1 MALPA
6 VAALAPLAVVS
17 VADGIYVHVGHQE
30 NPTSA
35 NHGDIANVGFVVG
48 SKCVA
53 VIDTGGTAE
62 VGQALHAAVRRVT
75 SLPICYVIN
84 THVHPDHIFGNAAF
98 VGDAVQFVGHMKL
111 SAAMGARGKNYLNAV
126 KRDLG
131 EVARGTEVIAPNL
144 LVEDVMT
151 LDLGDRALTLR
162 AWPTAHTDN
171 DLTVYDKKTAT
182 LWLSDL
188 LFVDRIPVVDG
199 SVRGWLAV
207 IQQLRSLQPTHV
219 IPGHGRVDP
228 PWPQALDA
236 EERYLALLVSEVRS
250 AIKADRTIQQAVDT
264 VGLSERDKWLL
275 SDSFH
280 RRNVTAVFAELEWED

>member
-1 MALPA
+1 M
-6 VAALAPLAVVS
+6 VS
-17 VADGIYVHVGHQE
+17 VADGIYVHVGRQE
-30 NPTSA
+30 NPSTA

-62 VGQALHAAVRRVT
+62 VGKALHAALREVT

-98 VGDAVQFVGHMKL
+98 VGDADHFVGHVKL
-111 SAAMGARGKNYLNAV
+111 AAAMANRGTNYLNAV

-131 EVARGTEVIAPNL
+131 EAAKGTEVIVPDL
-144 LVEDVMT
+144 GVEDVMT
-151 LDLGDRALTLR
+151 LELGDRALTLR

-171 DLTVYDKKTAT
+171 DLTVYDEKTAT
-182 LWLSDL
+182 LWLADL
-188 LFVDRIPVVDG
+188 LFVARIPVVDG
-199 SVRGWLAV
+199 SVRGWLAA
-207 IQQLRSLQPTHV
+207 IQQLRSLRPAHV
-219 IPGHGRVDP
+219 IPGHGRIDP
-228 PWPQALDA
+228 PWPEALDA
-236 EERYLALLVSEVRS
+236 EERYLGLLVKEVRS
-250 AIKADRTIQQAVDT
+250 AIKADRTLQQAVDT